1 MSSQDLEFEIKT
13 FGCKVNSYDAG
24 LLEKKFTASGW
35 KRDASSKPKVFVL
48 NTCAVTAEA
57 TKEAVKEVRRI
68 KARSPFSKVVVTGCA
83 AQVDTG
89 AFSEL
94 TGVDLVVAN
103 SHKSQIQFL
112 IEDLFKGKLEDKVF
126 KSNIFKMEDLGK
138 GGGLESR
145 HTRSFLKIQDGCNS
159 FCTFCIIPFAR
170 GKSRSLPVVDLR
182 RKIDE
187 FYAQGVREVVLTG
200 VHVGDYDDQGRKLED
215 LLGECLKSPMPR
227 LRLTSLE
234 PIELTPRL
242 LELYSDEKMCP
253 HFHISLQSAQ
263 TRVLGAMK
271 RQYGSPEVEW
281 ALNTIAE
288 RFPHAFVGM
297 DIIAGFPGETLEE
310 FSETLQ
316 RMRDLPW
323 TRMHVFP
330 YSPRP
335 GVYANRLEGQW
346 PRHEIMRRAKAL
358 RELSAERLHAAAQTQ
373 IGQTKKVLV
382 LGGGQEGLTRDYWRV
397 DLQALESEI
406 KFQSGQEIE
415 VIIKGFTFE
424 NGDANLIGIVKSVHP
439 SQLL

>member
-1 MSSQDLEFEIKT
+1 MSSFDLDFEIKT
-13 FGCKVNSYDAG
+13 FGCKVNSYDTG
-24 LLEKKFTASGW
+24 LLEKKFVASGW
-35 KRDASSKPKVFVL
+35 KRDSSTHPKVFVL

-68 KARSPFSKVVVTGCA
+68 KARSPFSKVVITGCA

-89 AFSEL
+89 AFSDL
-94 TGVDLVVAN
+94 PGVDLVVAN
-103 SHKSQIQFL
+103 SHKSQIQSL
-112 IEDLFKGKLEDKVF
+112 IEDLYKGKIEEKVF
-126 KSNIFKMEDLGK
+126 KSNIFKMEDLGE

-170 GKSRSLPVVDLR
+170 GKSRSLPVMDLR

-187 FYAQGVREVVLTG
+187 LYEQGVREVVLTG

-215 LLGECLKSPMPR
+215 LLEMCLKSPMPR
-227 LRLTSLE
+227 FRLTSLE

-242 LELYSDEKMCP
+242 LDLYGHEKMCP

-271 RQYGSPEVEW
+271 RQYGAREVEV
-281 ALNTIAE
+281 ALTTIAK
-288 RFPHAFVGM
+288 RYPHAFVGM
-297 DIIAGFPGETLEE
+297 DIIAGFPGETPDE
-310 FSETLQ
+310 FTETLE
-316 RMRDLPW
+316 RMRSLPW

-346 PRHEIMRRAKAL
+346 PRHEIMKRAKAL
-358 RELSAERLHAAAQTQ
+358 RELSAERVHAAAQAQVGQKKQ
-373 IGQTKKVLV
+373 ILV
-382 LGGGQEGLTRDYWRV
+382 LGSGQEGLTRDYWRV
-397 DLQALESEI
+397 DLRNIESQRSEPESQRKGEELQLNI
-406 KFQSGQEIE
+406 KSF
-415 VIIKGFTFE
+415 VFE
-424 NGDANLIGIVKSVHP
+424 NGEAVLIA
-439 SQLL
+439 Q